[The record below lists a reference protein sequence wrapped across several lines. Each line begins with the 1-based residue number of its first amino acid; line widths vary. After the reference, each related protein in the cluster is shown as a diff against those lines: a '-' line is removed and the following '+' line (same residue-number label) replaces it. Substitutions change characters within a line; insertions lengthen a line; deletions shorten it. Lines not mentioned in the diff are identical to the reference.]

1 MWTSRAALVITPEHR
16 QELARLVRSGKTEQ
30 RIALRARIVLGA
42 ADGMSNNALA
52 QALNTSRPTVLDWR
66 QRFAE
71 GGVQALY
78 DDRPRGRS
86 FEPLARAKEAEIV
99 ATTQRTP
106 PHATQ
111 WSCRSVAKICGV
123 SKASVQRVWH
133 ANGFKPHLIKTFKL
147 SNDPDF
153 IEKLEDVV
161 GLYLNPPDHALVLC
175 LDEKSQIQALDRTQ
189 PGLPMKKGRAGTLT
203 HDYKRHGTT
212 TLFAALDVLKGQV
225 IGRCMPQ
232 HRHQEFLKFLKTIDR
247 STPQHLDLHCIA
259 DNYATHKK
267 QAVKDW
273 LAQHPRFHI
282 HFIPTSSS
290 WLNLVERWFGKIT
303 TGRIRRGVFTS
314 VPELE
319 RAIYDYIEHHNVNP
333 KPFIWTKSANDII
346 LKVNRG
352 RVALNMAPLTRRDQ
366 S

>member
-1 MWTSRAALVITPEHR
+1 MWTRRVALVLTPKDRE
-16 QELARLVRSGKTEQ
+16 ELERLVRSGKTEQ
-30 RIALRARIVLGA
+30 RLALRARIVLGA
-42 ADGMSNNALA
+42 ADGTSNSALA
-52 QALNTSRPTVLDWR
+52 KALKTSRPTVLDWR
-66 QRFAE
+66 HRFAE
-71 GGVQALY
+71 GGVPALS

-86 FEPLARAKEAEIV
+86 FEPLTRAKEAEII
-99 ATTQRTP
+99 ARTQRTP

-111 WSCRSVAKICGV
+111 WSCRSMAQLCGV

-133 ANGFKPHLIKTFKL
+133 AHGLKPHLLKTFKL

-161 GLYLNPPDHALVLC
+161 GLYLTPPDHALVLC
-175 LDEKSQIQALDRTQ
+175 IDEKRQIQALDRTQ
-189 PGLPMKKGRAGTLT
+189 PGLPMKKGRAGTMT
-203 HDYKRHGTT
+203 HDYKRNGTT

-232 HRHQEFLKFLKTIDR
+232 HRHQEFLKFLKIIDAN
-247 STPQHLDLHCIA
+247 TPQHLDIHCIA

-267 QAVKDW
+267 QAVNDW
-273 LAQHPRFHI
+273 LAHHPRFHF

-303 TGRIRRGVFTS
+303 TDRIRRGTFAS

-319 RAIYDYIEHHNVNP
+319 RAIYDYITHNNAHP
-333 KPFIWTKSANDII
+333 KPFVWTKSAHDII

-352 RVALNMAPLTRRDQ
+352 RAALKMPPLVRRNNP
-366 S
+366 

>member
-1 MWTSRAALVITPEHR
+1 MTGAQKQTLEVWIRAKTSPQRVVLRSRICLLAAEG
-16 QELARLVRSGKTEQ
+16 LA
-30 RIALRARIVLGA
+30 
-42 ADGMSNNALA
+42 NNAIA
-52 QALNTSRPTVLDWR
+52 QRLETSRPTVLLWR
-66 QRFAE
+66 KRFNDAGPSGLSEDAPHGPSAQRLSSRK
-71 GGVQALY
+71 V
-78 DDRPRGRS
+78 
-86 FEPLARAKEAEIV
+86 RAIVEA
-99 ATTQRTP
+99 TLHTTP
-106 PHATQ
+106 PDATHWSTRTLAHAQ
-111 WSCRSVAKICGV
+111 GVSHASVARIWDAHGL
-123 SKASVQRVWH
+123 Q
-133 ANGFKPHLIKTFKL
+133 PHRIETFKL
-147 SNDPDF
+147 SKDTRF
-153 IEKLEDVV
+153 VEKLTDVV
-161 GLYLNPPDHALVLC
+161 GVYLNPPDKAVVLC
-175 LDEKSQIQALDRTQ
+175 VDEKSQVQALDRTQ
-189 PGLPMKKGRAGTLT
+189 PGLPMKKGRCGTMT

-303 TGRIRRGVFTS
+303 TDRIRRGVFTS

-333 KPFIWTKSANDII
+333 KPFIWTKSANAII

-352 RVALNMAPLTRRDQ
+352 RVALNMPPLTRRDQ